1 MTEREHIELERR
13 KGTSWADLGR
23 LLGRPASAA
32 WREVRRNARPGGFY
46 HSRGADRKALQ
57 RRGQPRRVHKL
68 ADAGVCAAVEQRLA
82 IGWTPVLI
90 AREVPAAGSP
100 RSIYRAIRGPQALR
114 WGPMLPGV
122 PGSGRLRKQ
131 KRERIHGRV
140 MIDERPAIVDTRS
153 RFGDWEG
160 DTIRPVAGSDVGLL
174 TLVERKTRLVRMAL
188 LPDRSAATLNATAAR
203 LLKGF
208 VVHTLTVDNGM
219 EFASHKQLSAL
230 IGTPVYFC
238 HGHSPWERGANEQT
252 NKLIRYFMP
261 KGTDLAGYTSADAS
275 LVELLLNERPRK
287 CLNYL
292 SPEQSMPQASLHLKW
307 QSAAL
312 ENVLVV
318 PHAGPPS
325 AAARMT

>member
-1 MTEREHIELERR
+1 MGRPYTQLNMAEREHIELERR
-13 KGTSWADLGR
+13 RGTSWAELGR
-23 LLGRPASAA
+23 LLCRPASAA
-32 WREVRRNARPGGFY
+32 WREVRRNKRADGFY
-46 HSRGADRKALQ
+46 HSRCANGHALK
-57 RRGQPRRVHKL
+57 RRGQPRRVRKL
-68 ADAGVCAAVEQRLA
+68 AEAKVCAAVEQRLS

-100 RSIYRAIRGPQALR
+100 RTIYRAIRGPQAMR

-122 PGSGRLRKQ
+122 SKGERLRKQ

-140 MIDERPAIVDTRS
+140 MIDERPAIVETRS

-160 DTIRPVAGSDVGLL
+160 DTIRPIAGSEVGLL

-188 LPDRSAATLNATAAR
+188 LFDRSAATLNATVAR

-219 EFASHKQLSAL
+219 EFASHKELSRL
-230 IGTPVYFC
+230 IGAPVYFC
-238 HGHSPWERGANEQT
+238 HEHSPWERGANEQA

-261 KGTDLAGYTSADAS
+261 RRIDMARYTTAYAVR
-275 LVELLLNERPRK
+275 VERLLNQRPRK

-292 SPEQSMPQASLHLKW
+292 SPEQSMRQASLHLNW
-307 QSAAL
+307 QSAGVEIRA
-312 ENVLVV
+312 
-318 PHAGPPS
+318 S
-325 AAARMT
+325 KR